1 MFRRVVC
8 LLLLPCMLLT
18 QSAAM
23 LGHAHAGLRL
33 PGHDLRPHFHTQ
45 PVPAGHDQDR
55 SHAHG
60 LHHGPGGH
68 HHHHDDTTYASEP
81 DSQRTPLPELPSD
94 HDFDAVYVTS
104 VDVVVAVRCVLDDGA
119 DTSPFWA
126 TAAAINFVGLWPNP
140 SLHSA
145 KERHPPPPTGSSCP
159 LYVLHLT
166 LLI

>member
-1 MFRRVVC
+1 M
-8 LLLLPCMLLT
+8 LT
-18 QSAAM
+18 Q
-23 LGHAHAGLRL
+23 
-33 PGHDLRPHFHTQ
+33 P
-45 PVPAGHDQDR
+45 DR
-55 SHAHG
+55 SDSS
-60 LHHGPGGH
+60 
-68 HHHHDDTTYASEP
+68 HDSLDDFLAEP
-81 DSQRTPLPELPSD
+81 AAGAPTPSPSPDPPDD

-119 DTSPFWA
+119 ATSPFWA